1 MNPTELR
8 PQAALD
14 AAAHQIKTTA
24 ASVADRVSDLMGTMS
39 LSATRIAERDL
50 MLQAQFELRRN
61 MAVFQLRFKES
72 LRDSIAKE
80 TAPREDGR
88 RRLEATDWHSLTL
101 VEDHEVEQGMQSDR
115 IGQMITQECEAEQRE
130 LAAYIGDLLR
140 TGRADEERNPLR
152 PKVIGA
158 ALYHAIEAVTREAD
172 TRKLMAREL
181 GQALAK
187 AMKPCYAEIVRDL
200 QGRGV
205 KPVGLSVRTGEGPG
219 YQLPGV
225 NSAYDSLPHAEYLS
239 TRGQQ
244 GLYDPTEVGAPGSY
258 AGQGG
263 PGGDYTGTGG
273 YGGGGGAGGGGA
285 GGGGGGG
292 MRSGAG
298 GFVSSGGFAGGGL
311 SGQGG
316 GHSGGYGGGGSGS
329 SGGAGG
335 GYYRGPGLAGIPP
348 HTGSGSNSARGP
360 LGPRSG
366 GTFSRDEMG
375 ARVAAASAQAD
386 AQLMNLLRRLTVLA
400 SRPGELDALPG
411 TAVGGG
417 HPVTEGQSGMSRPG
431 SLGRAGLPGGA
442 AGGSSG
448 AGPGSSAGSVGNA
461 PYGDGLT
468 GMMAV
473 NLIRAHREELKQ
485 ASSGK
490 LDHMVIDVVGSLF
503 DQILSDPRVPPQ
515 MARQIARLQL
525 PVLRVAMND
534 ATFFSSR
541 RHPVRRFV
549 NRIASL
555 ACAFD
560 EFDDGPGKAFLARV
574 RELVQEIVEGDFD
587 QIELYGAKLGELEAF
602 ISDQTQDAVQQ
613 TPAAATLEG
622 KESELRI
629 QQRYMLQL
637 AAALKPMQLPEYLRD
652 FLAQV
657 WSQAVV
663 LAVRRDGPTSERF
676 ARFKRVGR
684 DVVMSVQ
691 PKGSPVLRKRFLMQ
705 LPQLMKDLNE
715 GMALIGWP
723 EAAQK
728 AFFAQL
734 LPAHAESLK
743 AAPLSELDHNMM
755 AKALEGV
762 FNTAVPGIDSLSLA
776 DLVPEVESEVIERR
790 FSPEEAKQVGLVEES
805 AVDWS
810 GEVDI
815 PLEADGSPDSQA
827 GDTTPGDL
835 GLDINLDLSTS
846 EPAEPSRGPQLMDHI
861 KLGFAYQMHLKD
873 EWQKVRLTYVSPG
886 RSFFVFSR
894 GKKHQE
900 TISMT
905 ARMLARM
912 CETGRMKAFEN
923 AYLMERA
930 TQRARKQLAALK
942 AQTTH

>member
-1 MNPTELR
+1 MLLAEAALPEMNPIELR
-8 PQAALD
+8 QQAALD
-14 AAAHQIKTTA
+14 AATQQIRTVA
-24 ASVADRVSDLMGTMS
+24 ASVADRVSDLLGTMS
-39 LSATRIAERDL
+39 LSATRISERDL
-50 MLQAQFELRRN
+50 MLGAQFELRRN
-61 MAVFQLRFKES
+61 MAVYQLRFKEN
-72 LRDSIAKE
+72 LRDSVAKE
-80 TAPREDGR
+80 IAPRADGK
-88 RRLEATDWHSLTL
+88 RRLEATDWHSLSL
-101 VEDHEVEQGMQSDR
+101 VDDQEVEQRMQGER
-115 IGQMITQECEAEQRE
+115 IGALIMQECEAEQRE
-130 LAAYIGDLLR
+130 LAAYMGDLLR
-140 TGRADEERNPLR
+140 TGKPDEDRNPLR
-152 PKVIGA
+152 PNVIGA
-158 ALYHAIEAVTREAD
+158 ATYFAIEAVTREAD
-172 TRKLMAREL
+172 TRKLMAREI
-181 GQALAK
+181 GQAMAK
-187 AMKPCYAEIVRDL
+187 AMKSCYAEIVRDL
-200 QGRGV
+200 QSRGV
-205 KPVGLSVRTGEGPG
+205 KPASYSVRTGEGPG
-219 YQLPGV
+219 YNLPGV
-225 NSAYDSLPHAEYLS
+225 NSAYDSLPSQEFLS

-244 GLYDPTEVGAPGSY
+244 PMFDGSDVVGGGYVGGGSDY
-258 AGQGG
+258 AGGI
-263 PGGDYTGTGG
+263 G
-273 YGGGGGAGGGGA
+273 YGGGGGGGGGA
-285 GGGGGGG
+285 PGGQAGSGP
-292 MRSGAG
+292 RSGAG
-298 GFVSSGGFAGGGL
+298 GFSGLRGSTGPGGV
-311 SGQGG
+311 G
-316 GHSGGYGGGGSGS
+316 GHSG
-329 SGGAGG
+329 AGG
-335 GYYRGPGLAGIPP
+335 FYRGGPGLAGLPG
-348 HTGSGSNSARGP
+348 HSGGTPSSRGP

-366 GTFSRDEMG
+366 GGGFGRDEIG
-375 ARVAAASAQAD
+375 ARAAAASAQAD
-386 AQLMNLLRRLTVLA
+386 AQLMNLLRRLTFLA

-411 TAVGGG
+411 TALGGG
-417 HPVTEGQSGMSRPG
+417 HPVSAQDAIATQ
-431 SLGRAGLPGGA
+431 PGGLVRSDKA
-442 AGGSSG
+442 EPSTPYAEGGL
-448 AGPGSSAGSVGNA
+448 A
-461 PYGDGLT
+461 

-473 NLIRAHREELKQ
+473 NLIRAHREELMQ

-560 EFDDGPGKAFLARV
+560 EFDDGPGRAFLARV

-587 QIELYGAKLGELEAF
+587 QIELYTAKLAELESF
-602 ISDQTQDAVQQ
+602 IGDQTQGEVQQ
-613 TPAAATLEG
+613 SPAAATLES

-637 AAALKPMQLPEYLRD
+637 SAALKPMQLPEYLRD
-652 FLAQV
+652 FLSQV
-657 WSQAVV
+657 WSQALV
-663 LAVRRDGPTSERF
+663 LAVRREGPASERF
-676 ARFKRVGR
+676 QRFKRAGR

-743 AAPLSELDHNMM
+743 STPLSELDHNMM
-755 AKALEGV
+755 AKGLEGV
-762 FNTAVPGIDSLSLA
+762 FNAAVPGIESLSLA
-776 DLVPEVESEVIERR
+776 DEVPAVEPEVIEKR
-790 FSPEEAKQVGLVEES
+790 FTEEEAKQVGLVAES

-815 PLEADGSPDSQA
+815 PLDADAASDPEQ
-827 GDTTPGDL
+827 GDTTPSDL
-835 GLDINLDLSTS
+835 GLDINLDISPS
-846 EPAEPSRGPQLMDHI
+846 EPPDPVRGPQLMDHI

-942 AQTTH
+942 ANTTH